1 MDAQDEPT
9 FDPRKWG
16 SSRREK
22 TAAQLAAPADAPAPA
37 PAPAPVKKSNR
48 MVLSIVGSAC
58 LLASGF
64 VAAWLSRETPREHI
78 AARPIES
85 AIETPTQP
93 HISLSQ
99 RILILDSPAGLE
111 SALVA
116 NRIDKEEAA
125 KVARAA
131 LAAIGSRNETVRA
144 AIYLDSSAPQ
154 PQLVRME
161 ASFIDSSGVTA
172 TRQPDGTFVT
182 NVVKPSLNSE
192 IIFRRGEMNDTD
204 FYSSAVT
211 AGITDSLIQTF
222 AQAFAFDFNFQTEIT
237 TGDVFEAAFEQQVN
251 ASHQS
256 VGPPR
261 LLYASF
267 LTKTKFKALY
277 HFRVAGG
284 QEQWFD
290 GYGRSVRRSF
300 MRTPIDGA
308 RISSHFGM
316 RFHPVLHY
324 TRLHGGTDFAAP
336 IGTPIYAS
344 AAGNVTTA
352 SPSSCAGNMVIL
364 KHDNG
369 WETRYFHMLHYAPD
383 IHVGGRV
390 EQGHELGVV
399 GVTGICTTG
408 PHLHYEVHINGEKVD
423 PETIPTEQGEKLSGA
438 ALAAFTK
445 ERDRID
451 VAKAHQAN

>member
-1 MDAQDEPT
+1 MA
-9 FDPRKWG
+9 G
-16 SSRREK
+16 
-22 TAAQLAAPADAPAPA
+22 
-37 PAPAPVKKSNR
+37 PV
-48 MVLSIVGSAC
+48 C
-58 LLASGF
+58 LLAFGF
-64 VAAWLSRETPREHI
+64 TAAWLSRETPQDH
-78 AARPIES
+78 ALARPIES
-85 AIETPTQP
+85 AIESPTKP
-93 HISLSQ
+93 NTSLSQ
-99 RILILDSPAGLE
+99 RILNLDSPAGLE
-111 SALVA
+111 SALIA
-116 NRIDKEEAA
+116 NRISQEEAA
-125 KVARAA
+125 KVARVAI
-131 LAAIGSRNETVRA
+131 AAIGPRNETVRA
-144 AIYLDSSAPQ
+144 AIYIDSGGPQ

-172 TRQPDGTFVT
+172 TRQADGKFVI
-182 NVVKPSLNSE
+182 NAVKPSMNSE
-192 IIFRRGEMNDTD
+192 IIFRRGEMKDED

-211 AGITDSLIQTF
+211 AGITDSLIQPF
-222 AQAFAFDFNFQTEIT
+222 ARAFAFDFNFQTEIT
-237 TGDVFEAAFEQQVN
+237 KGDVFEAAFEQQVN
-251 ASHQS
+251 ANRQP
-256 VGPPR
+256 VGAPR

-267 LTKTKFKALY
+267 LTKTKFKTLY
-277 HFRVAGG
+277 HFQVPGD

-308 RISSHFGM
+308 HISSHFGM

-383 IHVGGRV
+383 IHVGERV

-451 VAKAHQAN
+451 VARAHQAN